1 MKDYITPE
9 IIDKCIEILKKG
21 DYDLDRFVMNV
32 AENAPCSITQAD
44 FPLILDMALQLL
56 KRQARINPLE
66 TFVEFDVFKRTPK
79 NRDKSIIPIPIFQN
93 RKDQFS

>member
-9 IIDKCIEILKKG
+9 IIDKCIEIVKKG

-44 FPLILDMALQLL
+44 FPLILDKALQLL
-56 KRQARINPLE
+56 KRQSRINPLE
-66 TFVEFDVFKRTPK
+66 TFVEFAELKRSKK
-79 NRDKSIIPIPIFQN
+79 NRDKLIVPIPIFAD